1 MDALKQLLMDKI
13 GLDESTSQQAIDTV
27 LGFVKEKL
35 PENVQ
40 ELVDSAAQGEMPD
53 VGGLLDQAKGLF
65 GK

>member
-40 ELVDSAAQGEMPD
+40 KLVDSAAQGEMPD